1 MDGQQT
7 EQIQKTKKTSRRGS
21 DPSPVIY
28 KTMAEKKN
36 TKKKANPPGTDPG
49 SGPGVKPGNFDLL
62 IPHQFKPGQSGNPAG
77 RPRKFVTLMKDAGYK
92 QTEINDTL
100 RALLVMT
107 EDELQDIKDH
117 PESTIL
123 ERVAAAALLKGL
135 NSSSLFNLELL
146 MSRTFGSPK
155 QQIDNKHEYTG
166 PLEIIHKTTGVG
178 LARSEDEVRAQIQEE
193 T

>member
-36 TKKKANPPGTDPG
+36 TKKKAKPPGTDPG

-123 ERVAAAALLKGL
+123 E
-135 NSSSLFNLELL
+135 
-146 MSRTFGSPK
+146 
-155 QQIDNKHEYTG
+155 IDNKHEYTG